1 MWIVVQLSIFLF
13 FILTAVFLP
22 KKVYQGMMIIGILF
36 SILVVFANW
45 LLTIQVVNIILSGV
59 IGLTI
64 IEKRNQLVTKIGDF
78 LLNGSSNSS
87 KLREDYK
94 SKMKLATLLAAIV
107 VLMDIEVCMSAGLF
121 NPITWK
127 IDLMTDQ
134 ICNFLWLLAAGLLL
148 TYTITYKRRNAR
160 EFLIPVLLK
169 TGIYVFKIIHF
180 RFSIMSMYMTTEVWY
195 ILLCYMI
202 PGLMLAL
209 TISIKMQKKKLV
221 AMGAIIPALMF
232 LVNSI
237 ISMGGIVN
245 DYKWKQLIY
254 LLAFG
259 GVYTILIL
267 MVEYE

>member
-36 SILVVFANW
+36 SIVVVFVNW
-45 LLTIQVVNIILSGV
+45 LLTIQVVNILVSGG

-64 IEKRNQLVTKIGDF
+64 IKKRNQLITKIGDF
-78 LLNGSSNSS
+78 LLNDSSHSSN
-87 KLREDYK
+87 LGEEYK
-94 SKMKLATLLAAIV
+94 SKMKFAILLAVVV
-107 VLMDIEVCMSAGLF
+107 VLMDIEICMSEGLF
-121 NPITWK
+121 DPINWK
-127 IDLMTDQ
+127 IDLMTNQ
-134 ICNFLWLLAAGLLL
+134 ICNFLWLLSAGLLL
-148 TYTITYKRRNAR
+148 AYIITYKKRNAR

-169 TGIYVFKIIHF
+169 AGVYLFNSVHF
-180 RFSIMSMYMTTEVWY
+180 RFSIMGMYMTTEVWY

-209 TISIKMQKKKLV
+209 TISITIRKKKLV
-221 AMGAIIPALMF
+221 AMGAIVPALIF
-232 LVNSI
+232 LFNSI
-237 ISMGGIVN
+237 ITMGGIIN
-245 DYKWKQLIY
+245 DYKWGQLIY

-259 GVYTILIL
+259 GVYAILIL